1 MDWKTLL
8 DGLLGAVLGGLI
20 GASAALRAS
29 RQQIRAQV
37 TAAEAERLEL
47 RLDRSRTAAVALL
60 ERLADLDAELWSLPH
75 AAKERMA
82 RYSAENGALTPVSPR
97 LAAAIESI
105 RSLRRGLLTE
115 LPVVTDP
122 LITKHYRELETLAS
136 WFSVS
141 PRTPEEADRI
151 GVGLGRYTRWVQ
163 ILIAEYVAER
173 PSLADIEPPA
183 FVPGHILDPDN
194 DWEPEPKPDGWS

>member
-1 MDWKTLL
+1 
-8 DGLLGAVLGGLI
+8 VLGGLI
-20 GASAALRAS
+20 GASAALLAS

-47 RLDRSRTAAVALL
+47 RRDRSRTAAVALL
-60 ERLADLDAELWSLPH
+60 DRLGDLDAELWSLPH

-82 RYSAENGALTPVSPR
+82 RYSAEGGTLTPVSPR
-97 LAAAIESI
+97 LAAAIDSI

-122 LITKHYRELETLAS
+122 LITKHYRELETLAF
-136 WFSVS
+136 WFYVS
-141 PRTPEEADRI
+141 PRTPAEADRI

-163 ILIAEYVAER
+163 MLIAAYVTGPRLGAAR
-173 PSLADIEPPA
+173 
-183 FVPGHILDPDN
+183 VG
-194 DWEPEPKPDGWS
+194 